1 MSHYDL
7 DKVLLSFSDKEGVM
21 QWTVRNAVEG
31 LQVFGGIGSGKTS
44 GSGKT
49 IASKYLEAGF
59 GGLVLTV
66 KPDEKA
72 LWEAYC
78 AKAGRSEDLI
88 IVEPLGKH
96 RFNFIRYETEH
107 TPDGS
112 SVSQNL
118 QHVLKTVI
126 GAGGQKQNESGENA
140 FWEQAL
146 DTLIANSIDL
156 CILANGT
163 VDIPLLYDIVIS
175 IDATMFDDDSDVKD
189 KLTSE
194 AERQRWLATAKS
206 PTYARQTL
214 NKADAAINQ
223 KVDAWMD
230 ELAKEQLVQNGTR
243 WTSKEELKELL
254 RIQREAIFAKM
265 PVDEYNKM
273 VGKYVPEV
281 RNLFLVRKFF
291 KQSYITL
298 ASKTKATIDFKFL
311 TFLNQ
316 LIREPVYSLFCDGKS
331 TFTPEDCL
339 NGKII
344 LLNLPVKLYHNV
356 GRNCQ
361 ILFKYIWQRTMEAR
375 DISKNGRP
383 VFLWADEAQNFLHE
397 YDADCQATARS
408 SRIATVYLS
417 QNMPNYFASMGGD
430 EKRSRYKVQS
440 FLGTLATKIFH
451 ANADV
456 ETNEY
461 ASKLIGEG
469 YRADF
474 TRTDTMSEQPSTQMS
489 ARQELAR
496 RVRPEMFT
504 PLKTGGER
512 HGLITEAYIHV
523 QGMFVGSK
531 RNYKKISFTQE

>member
-1 MSHYDL
+1 
-7 DKVLLSFSDKEGVM
+7 M
-21 QWTVRNAVEG
+21 QWTVGNAVEG

-49 IASKYLEAGF
+49 IAGKYLEAGF

-72 LWEAYC
+72 LWESYC
-78 AKAGRSEDLI
+78 TKAGRSKDLI
-88 IVEPLGKH
+88 IVEPLGQH

-126 GAGGQKQNESGENA
+126 SAGGQKQSDGGDNA
-140 FWEQAL
+140 FWDQAL
-146 DTLIANSIDL
+146 DTLIANCIDL
-156 CILANGT
+156 SLLAYGT
-163 VDIPLLYDIVIS
+163 VDIPLLYEIVIS
-175 IDATMFDDDSDVKD
+175 IDGSMFDDDQDIKD
-189 KLTSE
+189 KLTTDAEKQKWE
-194 AERQRWLATAKS
+194 AAAKLPS
-206 PTYARQTL
+206 FARQTL
-214 NKADAAINQ
+214 RKADTVITS

-230 ELAKEQLVQNGTR
+230 EWTEQDLSRNGVK

-254 RIQREAIFAKM
+254 RPHRNKLFSEMTADQ
-265 PVDEYNKM
+265 YNKL
-273 VGKYVPEV
+273 VARYVPEN
-281 RNLFLVRKFF
+281 RTLFLIRKFF

-316 LIREPVYSLFCDGKS
+316 LIREPVYSLFCDGES